1 MPADSARSYAVYSDA
16 VVGAILLLKFEQIE
30 PLGAWFAER
39 LAEVVSAEIV
49 GGCGGSGTTGSP
61 TRTRARVEPGSA
73 GLEALAKRLRL
84 PHKAVLL
91 MQMRARRTNKY

>member
-16 VVGAILLLKFEQIE
+16 VAGAILLLKFEQIE
-30 PLGAWFAER
+30 PLGA
-39 LAEVVSAEIV
+39 
-49 GGCGGSGTTGSP
+49 SP
-61 TRTRARVEPGSA
+61 TKARAGVEPGSA

-91 MQMRARRTNKY
+91 MQMRPDRTNKY